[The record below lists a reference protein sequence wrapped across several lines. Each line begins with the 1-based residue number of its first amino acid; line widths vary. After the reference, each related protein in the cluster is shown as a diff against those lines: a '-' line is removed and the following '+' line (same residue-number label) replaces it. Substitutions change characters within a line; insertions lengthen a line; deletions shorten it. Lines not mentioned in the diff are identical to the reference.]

1 LASLLLEEVVMKAQT
16 TVLADRK
23 PRMIAERQPLQP
35 VRIAAIRPPIKVTKP
50 ISFGRSALVPLRQSP

>member
-1 LASLLLEEVVMKAQT
+1 MKAQA
-16 TVLADRK
+16 TVIEQPK

-50 ISFGRSALVPLRQSP
+50 ITFGESALVPLRRSR